1 MKKSKIVIPVG
12 LIIILAL
19 SFWLYSL
26 GRSNKSPKY
35 KTENVE
41 RGDITATVTATGTVS
56 ALTTVAVGSQV
67 SGIISKMYVD
77 FNSNVKK
84 GQLLAELDPQSLQ
97 AQVDQRRADLAQV
110 QAQER
115 NSRLAFERAKS
126 LLQEEF
132 ISRSE
137 YDTAEGNLNAS
148 KAAVDQAEAALKQ
161 AETNL
166 SYTRIVSPID
176 GTVVNRAFDIGQTVA
191 ASFQAPTLFTIA
203 QDLTRMQ
210 VSTTVDEADIG
221 KIKVGKE
228 ATFTVDAFPERV
240 FQGAI
245 SQIRLQST
253 VVQNVVTYPVL
264 IDVNNPDL
272 LLKPGMTANV
282 NIPVEVRKD
291 VLKVPNAALRFQP
304 APEELGDRPQRQ
316 GQGQGQGKFQKR
328 QGSTIYTLDMNGK
341 LKPVSVIASIT
352 DGAFTAVESSTLK
365 EGDDVIVGFST
376 SRAMDSS
383 GGMQQRS
390 RRGGGGRPF

>member
-1 MKKSKIVIPVG
+1 VKKSKIVIPVG

-26 GRSNKSPKY
+26 GRNNKSPKY

-41 RGDITATVTATGTVS
+41 KGDITATVTATGTVS

-84 GQLLAELDPQSLQ
+84 GQLLAELDPISFQ

-126 LLQEEF
+126 LLENEF
-132 ISRSE
+132 IARSE

-148 KAAVDQAEAALKQ
+148 KAAVDQAQAALKQ

-176 GTVVNRAFDIGQTVA
+176 GVVVNRAYDIGQTVA

-240 FQGAI
+240 FEGAI

-264 IDVNNPDL
+264 IDVNNPNL

-282 NIPVEVRKD
+282 NIPVETRKD

-304 APEELGDRPQRQ
+304 APEEVGDRPPQR
-316 GQGQGQGKFQKR
+316 QGKFQKR
-328 QGSTIYTLDMNGK
+328 QGSTIYTLDINGK
-341 LKPVSVIASIT
+341 IKPVSVSASIT
-352 DGAFTAVESSTLK
+352 DGAYTAVESSTLK
-365 EGDDVIVGFST
+365 QGDDVIVGFST
-376 SRAMDSS
+376 SRAMESS

-390 RRGGGGRPF
+390 RRGGGRPF

>member
-1 MKKSKIVIPVG
+1 VKKSKIVIPVG

-26 GRSNKSPKY
+26 GRNNKSPKY

-41 RGDITATVTATGTVS
+41 RGDVTATVTATGTVS

-67 SGIISKMYVD
+67 SGIISKIYVD

-84 GQLLAELDPQSLQ
+84 GQLLAELDPISFQ
-97 AQVDQRRADLAQV
+97 AIVDQRRADLAQV

-126 LLQEEF
+126 LLENEF

-166 SYTRIVSPID
+166 SYTKIVSPID
-176 GTVVNRAFDIGQTVA
+176 GVVVNRAFDIGQTVA

-228 ATFTVDAFPERV
+228 ATFTVDAFPERT
-240 FQGAI
+240 FEGAI

-264 IDVNNPDL
+264 IDVNNPNL

-282 NIPVEVRKD
+282 NIPVETRKD

-304 APEELGDRPQRQ
+304 APEELGDRPSR
-316 GQGQGQGKFQKR
+316 QGKFQKR
-328 QGSTIYTLDMNGK
+328 QGSTIYALDMNGK
-341 LKPVSVIASIT
+341 LKPVSVTASIT
-352 DGAFTAVESSTLK
+352 DGAYTAVESSTLK

-376 SRAMDSS
+376 SRAMESS
-383 GGMQQRS
+383 GGMQQRRS
-390 RRGGGGRPF
+390 GRRM

>member
-1 MKKSKIVIPVG
+1 
-12 LIIILAL
+12 
-19 SFWLYSL
+19 LYSL
-26 GRSNKSPKY
+26 GRNNKSPKY

-41 RGDITATVTATGTVS
+41 KGDITATVTATGTVS

-84 GQLLAELDPQSLQ
+84 GQLLAELDPISFQ

-126 LLQEEF
+126 LLENEF
-132 ISRSE
+132 IARSE

-148 KAAVDQAEAALKQ
+148 KAAVDQAQAALKQ

-176 GTVVNRAFDIGQTVA
+176 GVVVNRAYDIGQTVA

-240 FQGAI
+240 FEGAI

-264 IDVNNPDL
+264 IDVNNPNL

-282 NIPVEVRKD
+282 NIPVETRKD

-304 APEELGDRPQRQ
+304 APEEVGDRPPQR
-316 GQGQGQGKFQKR
+316 QGKFQKR
-328 QGSTIYTLDMNGK
+328 QGSTIYTLDINGK
-341 LKPVSVIASIT
+341 IKPVSVSASIT
-352 DGAFTAVESSTLK
+352 DGAYTAVESSTLK
-365 EGDDVIVGFST
+365 QGDDVIVGFST
-376 SRAMDSS
+376 SRAMESS

-390 RRGGGGRPF
+390 RRGGGRPF

>member
-1 MKKSKIVIPVG
+1 MRKSKIVIPVG
-12 LIIILAL
+12 LVIILAL

-84 GQLLAELDPQSLQ
+84 GQLLAELDPTSLQ

-126 LLQEEF
+126 LLENEF

-137 YDTAEGNLNAS
+137 YDTAEGNLNAA
-148 KAAVDQAEAALKQ
+148 KATVDQAQAALKQ

-176 GTVVNRAFDIGQTVA
+176 GVVVNRAFDIGQTVA

-228 ATFTVDAFPERV
+228 ATFSVDAFPERT
-240 FQGAI
+240 FKGAI

-282 NIPVEVRKD
+282 NIPVENRKD

-304 APEELGDRPQRQ
+304 APEELGDRPSSR
-316 GQGQGQGKFQKR
+316 QGKFQKK

-341 LKPVSVIASIT
+341 IKPVSVTASIT

-376 SRAMDSS
+376 SRAMESS

-390 RRGGGGRPF
+390 RRGGGRP

>member
-316 GQGQGQGKFQKR
+316 GQGQGKFQKR